1 MLFLASAITLAVFTI
16 IEFSNPRQ
24 AWVRASKDDR
34 GNDPAVVVTK
44 WGEIRTP
51 EQERAGALIEEPKVL
66 MEGRNALELREVRAT
81 RKRYRAFGRGG
92 YGLGQR
98 RSHVEAGAAGART
111 WRRA

>member
-81 RKRYRAFGRGG
+81 RKRYRAFGRG
-92 YGLGQR
+92 YRLGQG